1 MAEETT
7 RFLFCTCGKKPV
19 RRYSTVVLSIF
30 ANAVN
35 FEWGISAVSFSI
47 LAIEDLVLY
56 PIAVASCCWL
66 ILSSRRLLRIF
77 SPMPICDTCPRFFVY
92 RSRMRLKNQ

>member
-1 MAEETT
+1 M
-7 RFLFCTCGKKPV
+7 
-19 RRYSTVVLSIF
+19 RRYSIVVLSTF

-35 FEWGISAVSFSI
+35 FECGMSAVSFSI
-47 LAIEDLVLY
+47 LVIEDLVLY

-77 SPMPICDTCPRFFVY
+77 SPMPICDTCPFFLVY
-92 RSRMRLKNQ
+92 RSRIRLKNQ